1 MGNPLRNITTVAAVL
16 AAGCMALVSSCSTD
30 GCMENR
36 SSIPRAEFYSS
47 DGTAITLDS
56 LEITG
61 VGAPDDSALVKAGTK
76 VSAVNLPMRSSQ
88 TSTSWCFSYK
98 WNYLDTAAL
107 NDTIRFDYDS
117 LPWFAS
123 EECGAMYRYRITR
136 ISWTDHLVDSVVALD
151 SLITNMEE
159 VQLRIYFRTQD
170 EEPDPEPG
178 PDPEPEPDPES

>member
-1 MGNPLRNITTVAAVL
+1 MGKTLRSVKAIAVSGMYVVAML
-16 AAGCMALVSSCSTD
+16 TCSCSTD

-61 VGAPDDSALVKAGTK
+61 IGAPDDSALVKAGTDVAE
-76 VSAVNLPMRSSQ
+76 VSLPMRSTM

-98 WNYLDTAAL
+98 WSYLDTPAL
-107 NDTIRFDYDS
+107 NDTITFNYDS

-123 EECGAMYRYRITR
+123 EECGAMYHYRITR

-151 SLITNMEE
+151 SLITNMEK
-159 VQLRIYFRTQD
+159 VQLRIYFRTDD
-170 EEPDPEPG
+170 EE
-178 PDPEPEPDPES
+178 EPES